1 MQTGIIGLAQVGKTT
16 LFKILTRAHLDEK
29 AARAATHVGVA
40 RVPEPRLGQLAELY
54 HPKKIT
60 YATVE
65 YVDVGG
71 MVKDRA
77 KDSAVLAPLRE
88 VDALAHVLR
97 VFDDPAVPHSAGS
110 IDPLRDAEVLDL
122 ELMLSD
128 LDQITRRIERVEKDL
143 KKKKEP
149 ALEQE
154 LVLLNRCKEA
164 IEAEKPLRELEF
176 NPEEHK
182 MINGYKFLSQ
192 RPMLYV
198 LNLGDSEV
206 AELDS
211 AVGRH
216 RLSKLAGL
224 PAGQAGRANTAVV
237 PICGRI
243 EAELAELEP
252 AEAAEMLAAYGL
264 KSSGLDRL
272 IHATYELLGLT
283 SFFTAGEPEV
293 RAWTIK
299 RGTNAQ
305 KAAGAIHSDI
315 ERGFI
320 RAEVVRWGDL
330 LAAGSVAA
338 ARERG
343 QVRLEGK
350 EYIVQE
356 GDVILFRHSG

>member
-1 MQTGIIGLAQVGKTT
+1 MQTGIIGLPQVGKTT
-16 LFKILTRAHLDEK
+16 LFKILTRAQLDEK

-40 RVPEPRLGQLAELY
+40 RVPEPRLAQLAALY

-97 VFDDPAVPHSAGS
+97 VFDDPAVAHSAGS

-149 ALEQE
+149 ILEQE
-154 LVLLNRCKEA
+154 LALLLRCKTA
-164 IEAEKPLRELEF
+164 IESEKPLRELEF
-176 NPEEHK
+176 NPEERK
-182 MINGYKFLSQ
+182 MITGFKFLSQ

-206 AELDS
+206 AELDT
-211 AVGRH
+211 AVESH
-216 RLSKLAGL
+216 KLSKLL
-224 PAGQAGRANTAVV
+224 DRPNTAVV
-237 PICGRI
+237 SICGRI

-272 IHATYELLGLT
+272 IQATYHLLGLT

-299 RGTNAQ
+299 RGMSAQ

-320 RAEVVRWGDL
+320 RAEVVRWDDL
-330 LAAGSVAA
+330 LNAGSLPA
-338 ARERG
+338 AREKA

-350 EYIVQE
+350 EYVVQE

>member
-1 MQTGIIGLAQVGKTT
+1 MQTGIIGLPQVGKTT

-40 RVPEPRLGQLAELY
+40 RVPEPRLEKLAEIY

-60 YATVE
+60 YASVE

-71 MVKDRA
+71 IMKDRA

-97 VFDDPAVPHSAGS
+97 VFDDPAVPHPAGS
-110 IDPLRDAEVLDL
+110 IDPLRDAESLDL

-128 LDQITRRIERVEKDL
+128 LDQVDRRIDRVEKDL

-149 ALEQE
+149 HLEQE
-154 LVLLNRCKEA
+154 LLILQRCKKA
-164 IEAEKPLRELEF
+164 IESEKPLRELEF
-176 NPEEHK
+176 HPDEQK
-182 MINGYKFLSQ
+182 LIAGFKFLSQ

-198 LNLGDSEV
+198 LNLGDDEV
-206 AELDS
+206 AELES
-211 AVGRH
+211 AVERH
-216 RLSKLAGL
+216 KLAKL
-224 PAGQAGRANTAVV
+224 EGRPNTAVV
-237 PICGRI
+237 SVCGRI
-243 EAELAELEP
+243 EAELAELAP
-252 AEAAEMLAAYGL
+252 AEANEMLAAYGL
-264 KSSGLDRL
+264 KSSGLDRF
-272 IHATYELLGLT
+272 IQATYHLLGLT

-293 RAWTIK
+293 RAWTIR

-305 KAAGAIHSDI
+305 KAAGAIHTDI

-320 RAEVVRWGDL
+320 RAEVVRCEDL
-330 LAAGSVAA
+330 LAAGSIAG

-343 QVRLEGK
+343 QLRLEGK

>member
-1 MQTGIIGLAQVGKTT
+1 MQTGIIGLPQVGKTT
-16 LFKILTRAHLDEK
+16 LFKILTRAKLDEK
-29 AARAATHVGVA
+29 SARAATHVGVA
-40 RVPEPRLGQLAELY
+40 RVPEPRLEQLAKLY
-54 HPKKIT
+54 NPKKIT

-71 MVKDRA
+71 MVKDRS

-97 VFDDPAVPHSAGS
+97 VFDDPAVAHSAGS

-122 ELMLSD
+122 ELMFSD
-128 LDQITRRIERVEKDL
+128 LDQIARRIERVEKDL

-149 ALEQE
+149 ILEQE
-154 LVLLNRCKEA
+154 LVLLNRCKAA
-164 IEAEKPLRELEF
+164 IESEKPLRELEF
-176 NPEEHK
+176 NADERK
-182 MINGYKFLSQ
+182 TINGYKFLSQ

-206 AELDS
+206 ADLDS
-211 AVGRH
+211 AVERH
-216 RLSKLAGL
+216 KLAKL
-224 PAGQAGRANTAVV
+224 VGRPNTVV
-237 PICGRI
+237 LSICGRI

-252 AEAAEMLAAYGL
+252 AEGAEMLAAYGL
-264 KSSGLDRL
+264 KASGLDR
-272 IHATYELLGLT
+272 IIQATYQLLGLT

-299 RGTNAQ
+299 RGMNAQ

-320 RAEVVRWGDL
+320 RAEVVRCEDL
-330 LAAGSVAA
+330 LAAGSLPV
-338 ARERG
+338 ARERA

>member
-1 MQTGIIGLAQVGKTT
+1 MQTGIIGLPQVGKTT

-40 RVPEPRLGQLAELY
+40 RVPEPRLEQLAKLY
-54 HPKKIT
+54 SPKKIT

-97 VFDDPAVPHSAGS
+97 VFEDPAVPHSAGS
-110 IDPLRDAEVLDL
+110 VDPLRDAEVLDL

-128 LDQITRRIERVEKDL
+128 LDQVTRRIERVEKDL

-149 ALEQE
+149 ALEVE
-154 LVLLNRCKEA
+154 LALLLRCKTA

-176 NPEEHK
+176 TADERK
-182 MINGYKFLSQ
+182 MILGFKFLSQ

-198 LNLGDSEV
+198 LNLGDNEV
-206 AELDS
+206 AELET
-211 AVGRH
+211 AVERH
-216 RLSKLAGL
+216 KLSKLVGL
-224 PAGQAGRANTAVV
+224 PAGQAGRPSTAVV
-237 PICGRI
+237 SICGRI

-252 AEAAEMLAAYGL
+252 AEGAEMLAAYGL

-299 RGTNAQ
+299 RGMNAQ

-320 RAEVVRWGDL
+320 RAEVVRWDDL

>member
-1 MQTGIIGLAQVGKTT
+1 MQTGIIGLPQVGKTT

-29 AARAATHVGVA
+29 AARAATHVGIA
-40 RVPEPRLGQLAELY
+40 RVPEPRLEKLAEIY
-54 HPKKIT
+54 HPKKVT
-60 YATVE
+60 YAAVE

-97 VFDDPAVPHSAGS
+97 VFDDPAVAHPAGS
-110 IDPLRDAEVLDL
+110 IDPLRDAESLDL
-122 ELMLSD
+122 ELMLTD
-128 LDQITRRIERVEKDL
+128 LDQIARRIERVEKDL

-149 ALEQE
+149 PLEQE
-154 LVLLNRCKEA
+154 LVLLQHCKTA
-164 IEAEKPLRELEF
+164 IESEKPLRELELHTDERKLITGF
-176 NPEEHK
+176 
-182 MINGYKFLSQ
+182 KFLSQ

-198 LNLGDSEV
+198 LNLGDDEV
-206 AELDS
+206 GELES
-211 AVGRH
+211 AVERH
-216 RLSKLAGL
+216 KLAKL
-224 PAGQAGRANTAVV
+224 ASRPNTAVV
-237 PICGRI
+237 SVCGRI

-252 AEAAEMLAAYGL
+252 AEAAELLAAYGL

-272 IHATYELLGLT
+272 IQATYHLLGLT
-283 SFFTAGEPEV
+283 SFFTAGDPEV
-293 RAWTIK
+293 RAWTIR
-299 RGTNAQ
+299 RGTTAQ
-305 KAAGAIHSDI
+305 KAAGVIHTDI

-320 RAEVVRWGDL
+320 RAEVVRCEDL
-330 LAAGSVAA
+330 LAAGSIAA

-343 QVRLEGK
+343 QLRLEGK

>member
-1 MQTGIIGLAQVGKTT
+1 MQTGIIGLPQVGKTT

-29 AARAATHVGVA
+29 AARAATHVGIA
-40 RVPEPRLGQLAELY
+40 RVPEPRLEKLAEIY
-54 HPKKIT
+54 HPKKVT

-97 VFDDPAVPHSAGS
+97 VFDDPAVAHPAGS
-110 IDPLRDAEVLDL
+110 IDPLRDAESLDL
-122 ELMLSD
+122 ELMLTD

-149 ALEQE
+149 LLEQE
-154 LVLLNRCKEA
+154 LALLQHCKAA
-164 IEAEKPLRELEF
+164 IESEKPLRELEF
-176 NPEEHK
+176 QSDERK
-182 MINGYKFLSQ
+182 LITGFKFLSQ

-198 LNLGDSEV
+198 LNLGDDEV
-206 AELDS
+206 GELES
-211 AVGRH
+211 AVERH
-216 RLSKLAGL
+216 KLAKL
-224 PAGQAGRANTAVV
+224 ASRPNTAVASV
-237 PICGRI
+237 CGRI

-252 AEAAEMLAAYGL
+252 AEAGELLAAYGL

-272 IHATYELLGLT
+272 IHATYHLLGLT

-293 RAWTIK
+293 RAWTIR
-299 RGTNAQ
+299 RGTSAQ

-320 RAEVVRWGDL
+320 RAEVVRCEDL
-330 LAAGSVAA
+330 LAAGSIAA
-338 ARERG
+338 TRERG
-343 QVRLEGK
+343 ELRLEGK